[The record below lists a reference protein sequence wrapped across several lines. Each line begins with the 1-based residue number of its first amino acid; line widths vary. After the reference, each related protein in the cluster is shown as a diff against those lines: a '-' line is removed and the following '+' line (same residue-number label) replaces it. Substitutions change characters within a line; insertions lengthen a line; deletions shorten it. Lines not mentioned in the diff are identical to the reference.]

1 MEEAKDK
8 PPPDL
13 STIEAAEF
21 RESWNRLWSDT
32 FGDFEATNE
41 FHLSFLI

>member
-1 MEEAKDK
+1 LLVGWEKSMEEAKDK

-21 RESWNRLWSDT
+21 RESWNRL
-32 FGDFEATNE
+32 
-41 FHLSFLI
+41 